1 MALVEVQRFASLPE
15 AHIAAGMLR
24 SAGIDATVCDT
35 HYGAVFWME
44 QQALG
49 GFRLTAPED
58 DVQDAR
64 ALLRH
69 NARTPEPDDEPPV
82 ETPPARMALAAV
94 LFLFGGAAG
103 SYLALARKRSGSL
116 VGESGAGALLAL
128 AILLIAGGGGA
139 VLFVALNLLIFDPP

>member
-44 QQALG
+44 QLALG
-49 GFRLTAPED
+49 GFRLTAPEG

-64 ALLRH
+64 AMLRH
-69 NARTPEPDDEPPV
+69 NARTPEPDDEPPM

-94 LFLFGGAAG
+94 LFLVGGAAA

-116 VGESGAGALLAL
+116 IGESSTGALLAFG
-128 AILLIAGGGGA
+128 IVLLVVGGGA
-139 VLFVALNLLIFDPP
+139 VLFVALNLLILDPP

>member
-1 MALVEVQRFASLPE
+1 MALVEVKRFASLPE
-15 AHIAAGMLR
+15 AHIAAGLLR
-24 SAGIDATVCDT
+24 SVGIDASVCDT

-64 ALLRH
+64 AMLGQ
-69 NARTPEPDDEPPV
+69 NARTPEPDDEAPV
-82 ETPPARMALAAV
+82 ETPPTRMALAAV
-94 LFLFGGAAG
+94 LFLLGGAAA

-116 VGESGAGALLAL
+116 IGESSTGALLAL
-128 AILLIAGGGGA
+128 TILLLVGSGGA
-139 VLFVALNLLIFDPP
+139 ALFVALTLLIFDPP

>member
-1 MALVEVQRFASLPE
+1 MALVEVKRFASLPE
-15 AHIAAGMLR
+15 AHIAAGLLR
-24 SAGIDATVCDT
+24 SVGIDASVCDS

-64 ALLRH
+64 AMLGQ
-69 NARTPEPDDEPPV
+69 NARTPEPDDEAPV
-82 ETPPARMALAAV
+82 ETPPTRLALAAV
-94 LFLFGGAAG
+94 LFLLGGAAA

-116 VGESGAGALLAL
+116 IGESSTGALLGL
-128 AILLIAGGGGA
+128 AILLLVGGGA
-139 VLFVALNLLIFDPP
+139 ALFIALNLLIFDPP